1 MLTPVWRKCAW
12 TDMVAGWAAGT
23 LAVMLGLRL
32 SPASPSKQ
40 QEGGNGHF
48 RMLSFPMGDTRE
60 ARAEAV

>member
-1 MLTPVWRKCAW
+1 
-12 TDMVAGWAAGT
+12 MVAGWAAGT